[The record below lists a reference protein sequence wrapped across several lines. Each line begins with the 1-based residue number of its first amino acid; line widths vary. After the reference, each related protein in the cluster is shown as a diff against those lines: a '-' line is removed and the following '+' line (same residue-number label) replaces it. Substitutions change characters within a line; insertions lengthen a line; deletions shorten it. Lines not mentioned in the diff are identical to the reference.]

1 MNIKGLTLIELLV
14 VISIIIIITGAVII
28 NNDSSKGGVELF
40 NTKNSIILDIYKAK
54 EMALS
59 GVGAIP
65 NTNFGIGVWFPDI
78 NGKYYYIYKN
88 VETNAN
94 NKGFGSNSNDEIL
107 EKVMLPNGIRYAWN
121 GNNRGVLFTP
131 PTPHVAICSGE
142 ATCDNTLFKLNV
154 KKESGGEVHTITVN
168 KAGLI
173 E

>member
-14 VISIIIIITGAVII
+14 VISIIIIVTGAIII

-65 NTNFGIGVWFPDI
+65 NTNFGIGVWFPDSD
-78 NGKYYYIYKN
+78 GKYYYIYKN
-88 VETNAN
+88 VETNADY
-94 NKGFGSNSNDEIL
+94 KGFGSNDEIL
-107 EKVMLPNGIRYAWN
+107 EKIVLPSGIKYVWS

-142 ATCDNTLFKLNV
+142 ATCNNILFKLNV
-154 KKESGGEVHTITVN
+154 EKESGGEVHTITVN